1 MIYLD
6 YSATTPVSYDVLE
19 SYNKATRDYMG
30 NANSIHALGVKSK
43 VLLNSAT
50 KQLCELFDI
59 NEEELVYTSGA
70 TESNNMALKGVALS
84 YKNRGNHIIVSKLE
98 HPSIYA
104 VCNFLELQ
112 GYEISYVNND
122 RDGLIDFE
130 DLKRK
135 IRPTTILVSICAVNS
150 EVGIRQPLKTI
161 RQIIKKENPNTIFH
175 SDMTQAIGKIA
186 VNMHDVDMA
195 SMSGHK
201 IFGPKGIGFLYKN
214 SKVNITPL
222 IHGSGKFNDL
232 RSGTPPLPLVVALS
246 KACRIALT
254 DLERREASVKRL
266 NDRLV
271 EELSN
276 IDGIGEIIAR
286 EWINTFN
293 NEEFVIEF
301 DNLLKEITFVDINLD
316 EAKLKDISFVITG
329 KLEKFDNRDALVE
342 LIENN
347 GGKVLK
353 AVSNNVNYLINND
366 INSTSSKNKKAK
378 ELGVQ
383 IITEEDFLN
392 ILN

>member
-6 YSATTPVSYDVLE
+6 YSATPPVSYDVLE

-175 SDMTQAIGKIA
+175 SDMTQAIGKIT
-186 VNMHDVDMA
+186 VNMKDVDMA

-276 IDGIGEIIAR
+276 IDGII
-286 EWINTFN
+286 
-293 NEEFVIEF
+293 
-301 DNLLKEITFVDINLD
+301 
-316 EAKLKDISFVITG
+316 
-329 KLEKFDNRDALVE
+329 
-342 LIENN
+342 
-347 GGKVLK
+347 
-353 AVSNNVNYLINND
+353 
-366 INSTSSKNKKAK
+366 INSTKYSIPHVLNISLSNVRPETFIHA
-378 ELGVQ
+378 L
-383 IITEEDFLN
+383 EEDEIYVSTNTACSSGELSTSVMAIYNDKARATSTIRISLSYVTTNEEINKFIKIFKLRYEQLSRLMKGN
-392 ILN
+392 E